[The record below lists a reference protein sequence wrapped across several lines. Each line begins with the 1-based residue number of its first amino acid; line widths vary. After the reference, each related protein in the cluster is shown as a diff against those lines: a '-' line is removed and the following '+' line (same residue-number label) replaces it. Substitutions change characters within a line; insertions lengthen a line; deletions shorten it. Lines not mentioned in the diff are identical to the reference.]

1 MSKVSKSFKAIGS
14 FVVLE
19 KEKEEVKNS
28 MGLIMTEANE
38 KDIRYKL
45 AKVKSV
51 GDDVLGICN
60 GDSVYF
66 DSAAGSDIRIN
77 GDKLTIVH
85 DRNIVVVL

>member
-1 MSKVSKSFKAIGS
+1 MSSEKFKAIGS

-19 KEKEEVKNS
+19 KQKEEVKNS

-38 KDIRYKL
+38 MNLRYKL

-51 GDDVLGICN
+51 GDDVSDISS
-60 GDSVYF
+60 GDNVFY

-77 GDKLTIVH
+77 GEKLTVVH
-85 DRNIVVVL
+85 DKDIVVIL

>member
-1 MSKVSKSFKAIGS
+1 MSSEKFKAIGS

-19 KEKEEVKNS
+19 KQKEEVKNS

-38 KDIRYKL
+38 MNLRYKL

-51 GDDVLGICN
+51 GDDVSDISI
-60 GDSVYF
+60 GDNVFY

-77 GDKLTIVH
+77 GEKLTVVH
-85 DRNIVVVL
+85 DKNIVVIL